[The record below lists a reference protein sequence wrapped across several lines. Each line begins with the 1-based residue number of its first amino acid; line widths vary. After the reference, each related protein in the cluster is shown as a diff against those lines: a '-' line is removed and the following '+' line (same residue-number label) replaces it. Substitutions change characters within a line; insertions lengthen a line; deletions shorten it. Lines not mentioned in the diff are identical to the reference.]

1 MSTVGLLL
9 LAAGSSSRLGR
20 SKQLVRF
27 EGQSLLRRAAQAA
40 VGSGCSPVVV
50 VLGAQAEAHL
60 PELEGL
66 PVQVVLNPHWAQ
78 GMGSSLRC
86 GMEALSQAPGVEAVV
101 VAVCDQ
107 PHVRAEHLAAL
118 VQAWRT
124 HGQPMVAAEY
134 AGTVGVPALFHRS
147 LFAEL
152 ATLPP
157 QAGAKAVLQRQP
169 AKVEVLPLPEA
180 AVDVDTPE
188 DAQRLSRG
196 MSTGP

>member
-20 SKQLVRF
+20 SKQLLRW
-27 EGQSLLRRAAQAA
+27 EGQSLLRRAAEAA
-40 VGSGCSPVVV
+40 VGSGCGPVVV
-50 VLGAQAEAHL
+50 VLGAQAEAHRS
-60 PELEGL
+60 ELEGL
-66 PVQVVLNPHWAQ
+66 PVQAVLNPHWEQ
-78 GMGSSLRC
+78 GMGSSLRR
-86 GMEALSQAPGVEAVV
+86 GMEAVGQVAGVEAVV

-124 HGQPMVAAEY
+124 QGLPIVASEY

-152 ATLPP
+152 VALPA
-157 QAGAKAVLQRQP
+157 QAGAKVVLQREP
-169 AKVEVLPLPEA
+169 SRVAVLPLPEA

-188 DAQRLSRG
+188 DAERLSRG
-196 MSTGP
+196 RSAPP

>member
-1 MSTVGLLL
+1 MSSVGLLL

-20 SKQLVRF
+20 SKQLLRF
-27 EGQSLLRRAAQAA
+27 EGQSLLRRAAEAA

-50 VLGAQAEAHL
+50 VLGAQAEAHRS
-60 PELEGL
+60 ELEGL
-66 PVQVVLNPHWAQ
+66 PVQPVLNPHWEQ

-86 GMEALSQAPGVEAVV
+86 GMQALGQAPGVEAVV

-124 HGQPMVAAEY
+124 QGQPMVASQY

-152 ATLPP
+152 AALPP
-157 QAGAKAVLQRQP
+157 QAGAKVVLQRQP
-169 AKVEVLPLPEA
+169 TQVTLWPLPEA

-188 DAQRLSRG
+188 DAERLSRG
-196 MSTGP
+196 RSTGP